1 MKKSSTKIQISDK
14 FQWPKFKTVRFVVA
28 YQYADRNIS
37 EIGFSDLDII
47 WNLGIG
53 I

>member
-1 MKKSSTKIQISDK
+1 MKIPSAKIQISNK
-14 FQWPKFKTVRFVVA
+14 YQGPKFKTVGFFVK
-28 YQYADRNIS
+28 YQKTDRYVL